1 MNLKK
6 KIIATTLSAL
16 MFTTPAW
23 ALNTNDIEHY
33 DDISYYAEYYADRY
47 DIPKEL
53 ILGVIEIESTFDH
66 EADNG
71 TCKGLMQINKI
82 NQKWLNSEF
91 GRKMNLLSIE
101 DNIAAGSY
109 ILAGYYHKYDLHYAL
124 MCYNGGK
131 GYANKMKAKG
141 ITSTRYSRDVINS
154 MENYKEE

>member
-6 KIIATTLSAL
+6 RIITTTLSAL
-16 MFTTPAW
+16 MLLTPVQ

-33 DDISYYAEYYADRY
+33 DDIVYYAEYYADRY

-53 ILGVIEIESTFDH
+53 VMGVIEIESTFDH
-66 EADNG
+66 KADSGN
-71 TCKGLMQINKI
+71 CKGLMQINKV

-91 GRKMNLLSIE
+91 GRKMDLLSIK

-131 GYANKMKAKG
+131 GYANKMKNKG
-141 ITSTRYSRDVINS
+141 ITSTRYSRDVINATQD
-154 MENYKEE
+154 YKEE